1 MRTREKRRKWSSKVQ
16 TTLIGRKTRSVDL
29 TRGNL
34 PARFLSSLRK
44 ITPDKVAYTN
54 FRPTHCR
61 HVGCFVFISSER
73 SADREYRDGRIRQW
87 QRTTAIFSNCS
98 EKSSLLLSKAATGAR
113 YVRHGNRHPRSKIL

>member
-1 MRTREKRRKWSSKVQ
+1 MEQQSSDHINRPQNTMFFTATRN
-16 TTLIGRKTRSVDL
+16 VDL

-34 PARFLSSLRK
+34 PARFLPCMRK
-44 ITPDKVAYTN
+44 ITHRSFHYTA
-54 FRPTHCR
+54 FRPISCR
-61 HVGCFVFISSER
+61 HVGCFVFISSQR